1 MAGTNSAITDEQ
13 AALIEAAPLF
23 FVSTVDPLMKATA
36 GGIGPINLSPK
47 GGTPL
52 HVLDRS
58 RVAYLDYK
66 GSGDETARHTR
77 VGGPITVMVCSFEE
91 DDCAIVRLY
100 GRARITPLEESP
112 VTEFLREKP
121 AGELK
126 LPERQVVEIEVEST
140 VTSCGYGV
148 PVMAFARER
157 TIGDRGRRF
166 KEKR

>member
-13 AALIEAAPLF
+13 AALIEAARLF
-23 FVSTVDPLMKATA
+23 FVSTVDPGMKATTD
-36 GGIGPINLSPK
+36 GIGPINLSPK

-52 HVLDRS
+52 HVLDRN

-77 VGGPITVMVCSFEE
+77 SGGPITVMVCSFEE

-100 GRARITPLEESP
+100 GTARITPLEESP
-112 VTEFLREKP
+112 VTELLREKP

-126 LPERQVVEIEVEST
+126 LPERQVVEIEVERT

-148 PVMAFARER
+148 PVMAFSRER
-157 TIGDRGRRF
+157 TVGDRGRRF